1 MQLDLLLSC
10 MNQPD
15 WQIAKRSNITGNV
28 LIINQCPGNSHR
40 ESITENAGLPEG
52 IRMITVSERG
62 LSRSRNMAI
71 ENAKGDICLFCDDD
85 ELFTPGYER
94 MILQAFEALPQA
106 DLIAFDVDGK
116 KTRLPHKVQKLGFTG
131 CLKLA
136 SYQIAFR
143 REAIVKKRLFF
154 DVHMGAGSGNGC
166 GEENKF
172 LLDCRKAGL
181 SIYYVP
187 ETIAKLRPQTSTWFF
202 GFNRDFF
209 YQRGAATR
217 HMMGLWLSC
226 FYGCYYIAAKWKEYR
241 TGITPFQAGL
251 ALFKGIF
258 ENPIRRQ
265 ILQEEGGSTWR
276 K

>member
-1 MQLDLLLSC
+1 MQMEVLLSC
-10 MNQPD
+10 MNQKD
-15 WQIAKRSNITGNV
+15 WRIAEKSGITGSA
-28 LIINQCPGNSHR
+28 LIINQCPDAK
-40 ESITENAGLPEG
+40 EEGLPDTFQTFSDRV
-52 IRMITVSERG
+52 RMITTTERG
-62 LSRSRNMAI
+62 LSRSRNMAVLHS
-71 ENAKGDICLFCDDD
+71 AADVCLFCDDD
-85 ELFTPGYER
+85 ESFIDGYEEI
-94 MILQAFEALPQA
+94 ILQAFRSLPQA
-106 DLIAFDVDGK
+106 DIIAFNVEGK
-116 KTRLPHKVQKLGFTG
+116 QTRLSDKIQKLGFTG